1 MVILIVLI
9 IILIII
15 INIIIII
22 TIKQNNTINKQRL
35 ENEEKIHAIIKM
47 ICVTTA
53 TIIRKCKNRN
63 EIRPEEKPSH
73 C

>member
-9 IILIII
+9 IIIII

-35 ENEEKIHAIIKM
+35 ENQEKIHAIIKM

-53 TIIRKCKNRN
+53 TIIRKCHNKN
-63 EIRPEEKPSH
+63 EIDQERRA
-73 C
+73 